1 MDVSF
6 PMQNAKILRLGLD
19 RNFGEG
25 KSRICSLPDSILQ
38 HILSLLQI
46 KEAVKTSVLS
56 KRWEFL
62 WTSISKLDFKEDL
75 EQSDEKRADFMDF
88 VEKALLLNDSSSI
101 HTFSLTCEVPSVGPP
116 PLINSWI

>member
-6 PMQNAKILRLGLD
+6 PMQNAKSLRLGLD

-25 KSRICSLPDSILQ
+25 KSRICSLPDSTLQ

-46 KEAVKTSVLS
+46 KEAVKISVLS

-62 WTSISKLDFKEDL
+62 WTSIAKLEFKEVL
-75 EQSDEKRADFMDF
+75 GQSDEKRAEFMNF
-88 VEKALLLNDSSSI
+88 VEKALLLHDSSS
-101 HTFSLTCEVPSVGPP
+101 
-116 PLINSWI
+116 